1 MKFSAFLFGAGLL
14 LVLAQATIL
23 HLLTW
28 DPIVPDLT
36 MILCVYWAWNR
47 PTVGAVWGTF
57 VLGCAIDILSSP
69 LLGVNAFALSL
80 VFLLTLLI
88 SRYVW
93 ARGYL
98 MSATVVFVATCVRV
112 GAMALV
118 SPLFQGL
125 EASWAVVL
133 NSVLW
138 EAFFSALIAP
148 VFFVALGFV
157 QNRLDPVRNVSPLV
171 NAVS

>member
-1 MKFSAFLFGAGLL
+1 MKVSVFLFGTGLL
-14 LVLAQATIL
+14 LVLAQATVL
-23 HLLTW
+23 HLLPW

-36 MILCVYWAWNR
+36 MILCVYWALYR

-80 VFLLTLLI
+80 VFLLALLS

-98 MSATVVFVATCVRV
+98 MSATVVFVATWVRV

-125 EASWAVVL
+125 EASWAVVV
-133 NSVLW
+133 NSVVW

-148 VFFVALGFV
+148 AFFAVLRFL
-157 QNRLDPVRNVSPLV
+157 QNRLDPVRNASPFV